1 MVARLV
7 RDPFDREGCLFELR
21 WDGFRTIAET
31 DGTDGVKL
39 YSRNQ
44 TSRNDSHRLRTRWPR
59 ANAGPMP
66 SLPSRVCSLLS
77 TPLKHQAP
85 QKSRATESLTLPI
98 TGARRFQIARE
109 CRLVI
114 KGPREHRMKLDGFG
128 KIPFLHRRVDGPLNT
143 MIP

>member
-1 MVARLV
+1 
-7 RDPFDREGCLFELR
+7 LFELK

-44 TSRNDSHRLRTRWPR
+44 SDFKKRFPPIADALAAGERWPNTFF
-59 ANAGPMP
+59 AKQGLFSLKHAPM
-66 SLPSRVCSLLS
+66 
-77 TPLKHQAP
+77 KHQAP

>member
-1 MVARLV
+1 MVHVLLSHWKLPLV
-7 RDPFDREGCLFELR
+7 WFVGGVSC
-21 WDGFRTIAET
+21 ANAVT
-31 DGTDGVKL
+31 DKAAGE
-39 YSRNQ
+39 
-44 TSRNDSHRLRTRWPR
+44 RWP
-59 ANAGPMP
+59 NAFFAKQGLF
-66 SLPSRVCSLLS
+66 SLKHAM
-77 TPLKHQAP
+77 KHQAP

-128 KIPFLHRRVDGPLNT
+128 KIPFLHRRVDCPLNT

>member
-1 MVARLV
+1 M
-7 RDPFDREGCLFELR
+7 FELK

-44 TSRNDSHRLRTRWPR
+44 SDFKKRFPPIADAL
-59 ANAGPMP
+59 AAGERCPMP
-66 SLPSRVCSLLS
+66 SLPSRVCFLLS
-77 TPLKHQAP
+77 TPMKHQAP